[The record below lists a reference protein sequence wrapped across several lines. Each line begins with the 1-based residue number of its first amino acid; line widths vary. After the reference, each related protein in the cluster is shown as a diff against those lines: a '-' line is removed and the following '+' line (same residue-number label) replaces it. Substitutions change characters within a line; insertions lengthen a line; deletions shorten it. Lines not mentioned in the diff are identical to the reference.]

1 MPLPDPHVFMRDVA
15 RRLPELNSRTEIEP
29 VLDDLEYLF
38 EVMPPEMQDAAYLL
52 IDQLRAKQEVA
63 GS

>member
-1 MPLPDPHVFMRDVA
+1 MPLPDPHVFMREVA
-15 RRLPELNSRTEIEP
+15 RRLPDLNSRAEIEP

-38 EVMPPEMQDAAYLL
+38 EVMPPEMQDPAYQL
-52 IDQLRAKQEVA
+52 IDQLRAKLEVA

>member
-15 RRLPELNSRTEIEP
+15 RRLPDLNSRTEIEP

-38 EVMPPEMQDAAYLL
+38 EVMPPEMQDPAYQL
-52 IDQLRAKQEVA
+52 IDQVRAKLEAA